1 MSRKSLVLAN
11 RARIGEIAV
20 SCNAERVALFGSTA
34 RGEDTDTSD
43 CDFVVDFKPRTTL
56 RHLAKMRLQL
66 EKLLGCPVDIVS
78 RRSVPCEAVHVEAES
93 IPRCSR
99 SGNAHPVSNAG
110 GSRVR
115 AWQPRDMVTRV
126 QDCGLDIER
135 FRRWATGNL
144 VDNRNRGIFAEWL
157 VGQALQAI
165 DASEFRQEW
174 DVWDLQYR
182 HAPIEVKASGL
193 SQYWSPL
200 RRSRPSFRIAV
211 PKQIWCKQ
219 TAQWQPNHQATRPAQ
234 VYVFCLHTSLPA
246 TNANVACPYTWEF
259 WVISGRALDAR
270 LGAQQTVGLATLDQ
284 LTEDQLTDP
293 IRWDQ
298 IKEAVDRLID

>member
-1 MSRKSLVLAN
+1 M
-11 RARIGEIAV
+11 
-20 SCNAERVALFGSTA
+20 
-34 RGEDTDTSD
+34 
-43 CDFVVDFKPRTTL
+43 
-56 RHLAKMRLQL
+56 
-66 EKLLGCPVDIVS
+66 
-78 RRSVPCEAVHVEAES
+78 
-93 IPRCSR
+93 
-99 SGNAHPVSNAG
+99 
-110 GSRVR
+110 
-115 AWQPRDMVTRV
+115 
-126 QDCGLDIER
+126 
-135 FRRWATGNL
+135 GNL
-144 VDNRNRGIFAEWL
+144 VDNRTRGIFAEWL

-174 DVWDLQYR
+174 DAWDLQYR

-211 PKQIWCKQ
+211 PKQIWCEQ

-246 TNANVACPYTWEF
+246 TNANVARPYTWEF

-284 LTEDQLTDP
+284 LTDP